1 MLRRLLKR
9 AYLDIE
15 HRRLWLYGSWHTVYA
30 SEEGYVCP
38 RLSVEDVSSVRS
50 EDLPKRLTL
59 EVDVPVKLGSVD
71 ATLYVERGVVEFY
84 VDVDWSYWSYAVSK
98 REFIDRLT
106 KRLEK
111 LGYSVEASED
121 GVKASMT
128 CSGKLSQYLESL
140 VEGLDNVSRYVSSLD
155 RKRIGEVRSVLESVS
170 GVDGRALASRRDLS
184 GVARILVASLKSD
197 DIAYLL
203 LESGGMD
210 SFVKTIIYR
219 EARLDV
225 EGILERLRAPGL
237 YRCVGEG
244 LQAVWPFQTV
254 QRLVKQLYSSLDG
267 ESKTVSSFLNA
278 HYLMAYIKR
287 DGNLYSLIVRESR
300 LGRDVK
306 WRSELRE
313 YLEGKLFP
321 NITFIDVALTAS
333 ICLGIPAPLNRLRE
347 SLEKLKNLGI
357 SSENL
362 KPLPYA
368 THITRL
374 FKGYVTKTKL
384 VRNPRDRKEW
394 ENILGWRTLTKTPYR
409 LLRGLM

>member
-15 HRRLWLYGSWHTVYA
+15 HRRLWLYGSWHSVYA
-30 SEEGYVCP
+30 SKEGYFCP
-38 RLSVEDVSSVRS
+38 HLSVEDVSSVRS
-50 EDLPKRLTL
+50 EDLPKGLTL
-59 EVDVPVKLGSVD
+59 IVDVPVNLGSVD
-71 ATLYVERGVVEFY
+71 ATLYVERGVVELY

-98 REFIDRLT
+98 KEFIDRLT

-128 CSGKLSQYLESL
+128 CSGKLSQYLDAL
-140 VEGLDNVSRYVSSLD
+140 VEGLDNVSRYVSNLD
-155 RKRIGEVRSVLESVS
+155 RRRIGEVRSLLESVS
-170 GVDGRALASRRDLS
+170 GVDGRTLASRKDLS
-184 GVARILVASLKSD
+184 GVARILIASLKSD

-203 LESGGMD
+203 LESSEMD

-219 EARLDV
+219 EVRLDV
-225 EGILERLRAPGL
+225 NAILERLRALGL
-237 YRCVGEG
+237 YRYVGEG
-244 LQAVWPFQTV
+244 LQPVWPFKPV
-254 QRLVKQLYSSLDG
+254 QSIVRHLYSSLDG
-267 ESKTVSSFLNA
+267 GGKTVSSFLNA
-278 HYLMAYIKR
+278 HYLMTYIKR

-300 LGRDVK
+300 FGRDVR
-306 WRSELRE
+306 WRYGLRK
-313 YLEGKLFP
+313 YLEEKLLP

-347 SLEKLKNLGI
+347 SLETLKTLGI
-357 SSENL
+357 ISENL

-374 FKGYVTKTKL
+374 FKGYMTKTKL
-384 VRNPRDRKEW
+384 VRKPRDRREW
-394 ENILGWRTLTKTPYR
+394 ENILGWLTLTNIID
-409 LLRGLM
+409 

>member
-1 MLRRLLKR
+1 LKR

-30 SEEGYVCP
+30 SKEGYVCP

-50 EDLPKRLTL
+50 EDLPKGLTL
-59 EVDVPVKLGSVD
+59 IVDVPINLGSVD
-71 ATLYVERGVVEFY
+71 VTLYVERGVVELY
-84 VDVDWSYWSYAVSK
+84 VDVEWSYWSYAVGK

-128 CSGKLSQYLESL
+128 CSGKLSPYLDAL

-155 RKRIGEVRSVLESVS
+155 RRRVEEVRSVLESVS
-170 GVDGRALASRRDLS
+170 GVDGRTLAYRKDSS
-184 GVARILVASLKSD
+184 GVARILIASLKSD

-219 EARLDV
+219 EVRLDV
-225 EGILERLRAPGL
+225 NAILERLRALGL
-237 YRCVGEG
+237 YRYVGEG
-244 LQAVWPFQTV
+244 LQPVWPFQPV
-254 QRLVKQLYSSLDG
+254 QSIVRQLYSSLDV

-278 HYLMAYIKR
+278 HYLMTYIKR

-300 LGRDVK
+300 FGRNVR
-306 WRSELRE
+306 WRSGLRKFIE
-313 YLEGKLFP
+313 EKLLP
-321 NITFIDVALTAS
+321 NLTFIDVALTAS

-347 SLEKLKNLGI
+347 SLKTLKTLGI
-357 SSENL
+357 ISENL

-374 FKGYVTKTKL
+374 FKGYMTKTKL

-394 ENILGWRTLTKTPYR
+394 ENILGWRTLTKTPN
-409 LLRGLM
+409 